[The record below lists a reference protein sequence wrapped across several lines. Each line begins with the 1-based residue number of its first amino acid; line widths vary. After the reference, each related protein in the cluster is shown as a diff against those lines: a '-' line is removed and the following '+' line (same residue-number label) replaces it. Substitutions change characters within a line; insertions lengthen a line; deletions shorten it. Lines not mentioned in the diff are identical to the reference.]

1 MDEIIRSLGLRPH
14 PEGGLFRETFRSPV
28 MVETPRGPRS
38 ASTAIYFLLR
48 AGEKARSHRV
58 LSDEVWHH
66 YDGAPL
72 KLTVEGNEVRLDKS
86 HPQAV
91 VPAGA
96 WQSAEADGGWVLCG
110 CTVAPGFDFNDWE
123 LAPA

>member
-1 MDEIIRSLGLRPH
+1 MDEIIRSLRLRPH
-14 PEGGLFRETFRSPV
+14 PEGGFFRETFRSPV
-28 MVETPRGPRS
+28 LVETPRGPRS
-38 ASTAIYFLLR
+38 ASTAIYFFLR
-48 AGEKARSHRV
+48 QGEQARPHRV

-72 KLTVEGNEVRLDKS
+72 LLTIDGTTVRLDKS

-96 WQSAEADGGWVLCG
+96 RQSAVADGGWVLCG
-110 CTVAPGFDFNDWE
+110 CTVAPGFDFADWE
-123 LAPA
+123 LG